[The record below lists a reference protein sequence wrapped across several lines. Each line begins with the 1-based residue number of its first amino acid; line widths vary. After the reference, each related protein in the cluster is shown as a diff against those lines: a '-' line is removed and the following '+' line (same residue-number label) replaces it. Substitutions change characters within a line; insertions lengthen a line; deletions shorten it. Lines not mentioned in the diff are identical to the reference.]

1 MGSVFLLYGI
11 GGVFLIAIS
20 LPMMYD
26 KVPPNGFYGFR
37 TPRTMSDP
45 NVWYPANRVAGRNLA
60 VAGAI
65 VSTTALVVFAMHKSI
80 PPRTA
85 ALTLL
90 IVSMASLI
98 GAVVHSFIALRRM

>member
-37 TPRTMSDP
+37 TPRTMSNP
-45 NVWYPANRVAGRNLA
+45 NLWYPANRVAGRNMVLA
-60 VAGAI
+60 GLI
-65 VSTTALVVFAMHKSI
+65 VIITALGVFAMQKSI
-80 PPRTA
+80 HPKTA

-90 IVSMASLI
+90 VVSLASLT
-98 GAVVHSFIALRRM
+98 GAVIHSLMALHRM

>member
-1 MGSVFLLYGI
+1 MGSVLLLYGI
-11 GGVFLIAIS
+11 GGVLLIAIS
-20 LPMMYD
+20 LPLIYD

-65 VSTTALVVFAMHKSI
+65 VATTALVVFAMQRSI
-80 PPRTA
+80 QPRTA

-90 IVSMASLI
+90 IVSLASLI
-98 GAVVHSFIALRRM
+98 GAVVHSFIALRRI

>member
-37 TPRTMSDP
+37 TPRTMSNP
-45 NVWYPANRVAGRNLA
+45 NLWYPANRVAGRNMVLA
-60 VAGAI
+60 GLI
-65 VSTTALVVFAMHKSI
+65 VIITALVVFAMQKSMH
-80 PPRTA
+80 PKTA
-85 ALTLL
+85 ALSLL
-90 IVSMASLI
+90 VVSLASLT
-98 GAVVHSFIALRRM
+98 GAVIHSLMALRRM

>member
-11 GGVFLIAIS
+11 GGVLLIAIS
-20 LPMMYD
+20 LPMIYD
-26 KVPPNGFYGFR
+26 KIPPNGFYGFR

-60 VAGAI
+60 LAGVIVA
-65 VSTTALVVFAMHKSI
+65 TTALVVFAMQKNLQ
-80 PPRTA
+80 PRTA

-90 IVSMASLI
+90 IVSMAALI
-98 GAVVHSFIALRRM
+98 GAVVHSFIALHRI

>member
-11 GGVFLIAIS
+11 GGMFLIAIS

-45 NVWYPANRVAGRNLA
+45 NLWYPANRVAGRNLA
-60 VAGAI
+60 LAGLI
-65 VSTTALVVFAMHKSI
+65 VSTTALVMFSI
-80 PPRTA
+80 HRSLRPRTA

-90 IVSMASLI
+90 IVSPASLI
-98 GAVVHSFIALRRM
+98 GAVVHSFLALRRM

>member
-11 GGVFLIAIS
+11 GGVLLIAIS
-20 LPMMYD
+20 LPMIYD
-26 KVPPNGFYGFR
+26 KIPPNRFYGFR

-60 VAGAI
+60 LAGVIVA
-65 VSTTALVVFAMHKSI
+65 TTALVVFAMQKNLQ
-80 PPRTA
+80 PRTA

-90 IVSMASLI
+90 IVSMAALI
-98 GAVVHSFIALRRM
+98 GAVVHSFIALRRI

>member
-37 TPRTMSDP
+37 TPRTMSNP
-45 NVWYPANRVAGRNLA
+45 NLWYPANRVAGRNMVLA
-60 VAGAI
+60 GLI
-65 VSTTALVVFAMHKSI
+65 VIMTALVVFAMQKTIHPK
-80 PPRTA
+80 TA

-90 IVSMASLI
+90 VVSLASLT
-98 GAVVHSFIALRRM
+98 GAVIHSLMALRRM

>member
-11 GGVFLIAIS
+11 GGVWLIAIS
-20 LPMMYD
+20 LPMIYD
-26 KVPPNGFYGFR
+26 KIPPNGFYGFR

-60 VAGAI
+60 LAGVIVA
-65 VSTTALVVFAMHKSI
+65 TTALVVFAMQKNLQ
-80 PPRTA
+80 PRTA

-90 IVSMASLI
+90 IVSMAALI
-98 GAVVHSFIALRRM
+98 GAVVHSFIALRRI

>member
-45 NVWYPANRVAGRNLA
+45 NLWYPANRVAGRNLA
-60 VAGAI
+60 VAGVI
-65 VSTTALVVFAMHKSI
+65 VATTALIVFSMRQSMHPK
-80 PPRTA
+80 TA
-85 ALTLL
+85 ALSLL
-90 IVSMASLI
+90 VVSLASLT
-98 GAVVHSFIALRRM
+98 GAVVHSFLALGRM

>member
-1 MGSVFLLYGI
+1 MGSIFLLYGI
-11 GGVFLIAIS
+11 GGVLLIAIS

-45 NVWYPANRVAGRNLA
+45 NLWYPANRVAGRNLA
-60 VAGAI
+60 VAGVI

-80 PPRTA
+80 TPRNA
-85 ALTLL
+85 SVILL
-90 IVSMASLI
+90 VVSMMALI
-98 GAVVHSFIALRRM
+98 GAVVHSLIALRRM

>member
-20 LPMMYD
+20 LPMIYD

-37 TPRTMSDP
+37 TPRTMSNP
-45 NVWYPANRVAGRNLA
+45 NLWYPANRVAGRNMVLA
-60 VAGAI
+60 GLI
-65 VSTTALVVFAMHKSI
+65 VIITALVVFAMQKSI
-80 PPRTA
+80 HPKTA

-90 IVSMASLI
+90 VVSLASLT
-98 GAVVHSFIALRRM
+98 GAVIHSLMALRRM